1 MLRMHICLDTSPSN
15 KKKLML
21 MLMAQQVLQVC
32 AAASNSEQ
40 LACTISPALSILEL
54 ILIVMGGALVSV
66 YGGTGVAKGAGGE
79 PGLSRC

>member
-1 MLRMHICLDTSPSN
+1 
-15 KKKLML
+15 ML
-21 MLMAQQVLQVC
+21 MLMAQQQVLQVC